1 MAKRQVK
8 RLSDRFVKTVK
19 RPGYYADGDGL
30 YLQVSPATTKSW
42 IFRYARQGKER
53 EMGLGS
59 ERVFSLAQARAKAA
73 DARRFLVEGVDPIAA
88 RDGQRARERLQNA
101 RTMTFAKCAEKYIDS
116 HRAGWRNPKHVAQW
130 ENTID
135 TYAGPVIGQLA
146 IKDVDTALVVRT
158 LEPIWTKKPETASR
172 LRGRI
177 ERILDWARVMGYRS
191 GENPARWR
199 GHLDK
204 LLAGSLNRKNREH
217 LAALPYDEIGAFVEE
232 LRKMEGTAA
241 RALEFLILT
250 IARTGEVI
258 GAPPDEI
265 DAGKELWTIPGTR
278 MKAGREHR
286 VPLSPRALEIAKAQS
301 AGPFL
306 FAGGKEREPLSD
318 MAMLKLL
325 GRMGRKGVTVHGFR
339 STFRDWAA
347 ERTSY
352 PREVCE
358 MALAHSISDKVE
370 AAYRRGD
377 LFEKRKR
384 LMLEWAR
391 FCDTPRQ
398 GAKVTSIKKAS
409 RA

>member
-1 MAKRQVK
+1 
-8 RLSDRFVKTVK
+8 
-19 RPGYYADGDGL
+19 
-30 YLQVSPATTKSW
+30 
-42 IFRYARQGKER
+42 
-53 EMGLGS
+53 
-59 ERVFSLAQARAKAA
+59 
-73 DARRFLVEGVDPIAA
+73 
-88 RDGQRARERLQNA
+88 
-101 RTMTFAKCAEKYIDS
+101 
-116 HRAGWRNPKHVAQW
+116 
-130 ENTID
+130 
-135 TYAGPVIGQLA
+135 
-146 IKDVDTALVVRT
+146 
-158 LEPIWTKKPETASR
+158 
-172 LRGRI
+172 
-177 ERILDWARVMGYRS
+177 
-191 GENPARWR
+191 
-199 GHLDK
+199 
-204 LLAGSLNRKNREH
+204 
-217 LAALPYDEIGAFVEE
+217 
-232 LRKMEGTAA
+232 MEGTAA

-258 GAPPDEI
+258 GAPPEEI
-265 DAGKELWTIPGTR
+265 DADKELWTIPGTR

-286 VPLSPRALEIAKAQS
+286 VPLSPRALEIAKAQP

-391 FCDTPRQ
+391 FCDTPKA
-398 GAKVTSIKKAS
+398 GAKVTAIKRGA
-409 RA
+409 A